1 MTIEL
6 HNLPWLKREEV
17 NPGQKN
23 SNKIESLDLF
33 SNFMDS
39 NKLFSM
45 FEKIQDFDS
54 ATLKKLSKIKML
66 ILSNKT
72 TDFVSKAIITTG
84 I

>member
-17 NPGQKN
+17 NSDKN
-23 SNKIESLDLF
+23 SNKIELPDLF

-54 ATLKKLSKIKML
+54 ATLKKLSKIK
-66 ILSNKT
+66 IQPN
-72 TDFVSKAIITTG
+72 
-84 I
+84 

>member
-39 NKLFSM
+39 NKLF
-45 FEKIQDFDS
+45 
-54 ATLKKLSKIKML
+54 
-66 ILSNKT
+66 
-72 TDFVSKAIITTG
+72 
-84 I
+84 